1 MAAEVKTFDFELPT
15 RIRFGAG
22 VVKSVGEEARSLG
35 AEHILIITDPGIV
48 KAGIVDR
55 ILEALKEEGYEIEAV
70 QNKGYCLKRCSG
82 CAGRERDQEPSA
94 YPLGGTD
101 TVLL

>member
-1 MAAEVKTFDFELPT
+1 MATEVKTFDFELPT

-48 KAGIVDR
+48 
-55 ILEALKEEGYEIEAV
+55 
-70 QNKGYCLKRCSG
+70 
-82 CAGRERDQEPSA
+82 
-94 YPLGGTD
+94 
-101 TVLL
+101 

>member
-35 AEHILIITDPGIV
+35 AEHILIITDSGIMLSL
-48 KAGIVDR
+48 IH
-55 ILEALKEEGYEIEAV
+55 I
-70 QNKGYCLKRCSG
+70 
-82 CAGRERDQEPSA
+82 
-94 YPLGGTD
+94 
-101 TVLL
+101 